1 MFWITFLIS
10 GLIVASI
17 PWVAS
22 HFNNQI
28 AGFLVLVP
36 VMMTLSIIVQHL
48 SHGTKATAEMIQAM
62 LWGLPT
68 LLVFGLVAMVLL
80 KNNVALAFAIIA
92 SLVAWLASVLAV
104 NAIIGK

>member
-1 MFWITFLIS
+1 MFWVTFIVS

-22 HFNNQI
+22 HFSDQI
-28 AGFLVLVP
+28 AGFLVLLP
-36 VMMTLSIIVQHL
+36 VMMTLSIVVQYL
-48 SHGTKATAEMIQAM
+48 SHGTKATTAMIQAM

-68 LLVFGLVAMVLL
+68 LLVFGLVAMLLL
-80 KNNVALAFAIIA
+80 KHHVALAYIVVA

-104 NAIIGK
+104 NGIIGK